1 MSRLGVTFLA
11 WRRHCQKGLA
21 RHGITLKHVFI
32 LRQLSRRDYLYPAD
46 IAEMLFCDRPTATV
60 VVDTMEKRG
69 WVRRGKDPDNAK
81 RMRVMLTESGRDKL
95 ASLATRAGGPRFDPL
110 SCFSEP
116 EKAQFE
122 ALLMKLHRHIKG
134 NVG

>member
-1 MSRLGVTFLA
+1 MRPAGGPVAALDENRVDFLHA
-11 WRRHCQKGLA
+11 NC
-21 RHGITLKHVFI
+21 
-32 LRQLSRRDYLYPAD
+32 
-46 IAEMLFCDRPTATV
+46 
-60 VVDTMEKRG
+60 
-69 WVRRGKDPDNAK
+69 
-81 RMRVMLTESGRDKL
+81 TESGRDKL

-116 EKAQFE
+116 EMAQFE